1 MGSLSPRAG
10 SHWSSPAARVCHTA
24 VARWPPCS
32 LGVRLLPCLLFLR
45 GQAGEGR
52 RKDSGCSEVG
62 VREKQP
68 FTAWRNQGWD
78 CPFPLAGLTGCT
90 ESRGMPGCARTLGA
104 AGGAGCTVKQDT
116 THTAPHV
123 VCAHPWGLACSCS
136 LPEVGPSSNF
146 DGG

>member
-104 AGGAGCTVKQDT
+104 AGGAGCTVKAG
-116 THTAPHV
+116 HSPHSPTCG
-123 VCAHPWGLACSCS
+123 VCTPLGTGVQLLLAR
-136 LPEVGPSSNF
+136 
-146 DGG
+146 GGTKQQL